1 MKYLSLRLDLD
12 KIPADAVRE
21 WIRKDGSMAESVMLC
36 VMRKAKPDKFGE
48 YNVMIYADSEHP
60 EYRNLFVGNGKVMD
74 TNYKKQNH
82 E

>member
-12 KIPADAVRE
+12 KIPADAVSEFMR
-21 WIRKDGSMAESVMLC
+21 RDGSMGMSVTLC
-36 VMRKAKPDKFGE
+36 VMRKKNPDKFGE